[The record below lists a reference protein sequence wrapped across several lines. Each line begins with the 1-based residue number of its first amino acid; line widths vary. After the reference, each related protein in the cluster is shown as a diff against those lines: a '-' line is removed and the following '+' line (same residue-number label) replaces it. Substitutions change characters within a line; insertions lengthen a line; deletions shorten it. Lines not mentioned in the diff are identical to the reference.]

1 MKWYR
6 KLFWKIFLVIW
17 LISAAGTGIAVL
29 GVLEV
34 AERRQSL
41 ELLETRA
48 RAQASLMLERQ
59 ARGEAVYGRR
69 DKDDD
74 DREHKHRHKERLM
87 PLWIVDPTTGRVM
100 LGPDASPPPPGRMVR
115 FSVETLGGKPLEL
128 LVPPPQEWI
137 YLKRLLGFLV
147 SMQAVLV
154 LLVSALASLLLSWL
168 IVRPINQLC
177 RHAQE
182 LYHHQN
188 LSSRADNRLSARRDE
203 IGELSREFN
212 QMAGYVEET
221 LTAQQRL
228 LQDVSHELRAPL
240 ARLQVAAG
248 LAEQKLGAGDATA
261 QRINHE
267 CEQLDSLIAEIL
279 SLSRLDQTAVEGP
292 PFALGE
298 LFDAIAGDVGFTQ
311 PERVLDVS
319 VEPESLQ
326 LRANEDLLRRAL
338 DNLISNALKYTPV
351 EAPVH
356 LGARLTERRE
366 LLLWVRD
373 EGPGVPE
380 ALLGRLTE
388 PFTRGRTQQQ
398 DGFGLGLSIV
408 RRATERLGGT
418 LKLRNHPDGGLEAM
432 IRLPARLIEP
442 NRVRAG

>member
-115 FSVETLGGKPLEL
+115 FSVETLGGKP
-128 LVPPPQEWI
+128 
-137 YLKRLLGFLV
+137 
-147 SMQAVLV
+147 MQAVLV